1 MFILGY
7 VIISLKRR
15 VLYVELEK
23 KFKFWPSIIWN
34 FSLFLAS
41 LVKKLSYM

>member
-23 KFKFWPSIIWN
+23 KFKILTLYYLKFFFI
-34 FSLFLAS
+34 FSKFI
-41 LVKKLSYM
+41 